1 MEAWDGGLIHV
12 PRSADTPSMDQ
23 FIILALFVGSIL
35 TTLAAARGMLGLLL
49 HLMTLGRSSD
59 RFATSH
65 RRTTASL

>member
-1 MEAWDGGLIHV
+1 MQ
-12 PRSADTPSMDQ
+12 RSADTASMDQ

-59 RFATSH
+59 RIATSRQH
-65 RRTTASL
+65 TTASL